1 MTALIKKHA
10 KARFGNAVFYTFALL
25 VGTVLNVTF
34 GTGAFISD
42 TVKGLA
48 SIDLSSS
55 KKVAQEENRPIF
67 DVEKGGDRFFVLNYM
82 NSVADQRCT
91 IKIMKQDLL
100 NKPGS
105 PCQSYADHLIY
116 TKFDGDRQ
124 IILGVIKGRNI
135 ETKAVIV
142 PNEWQN
148 GEWRVAAVPGFDWA
162 EAARILAA
170 GNAH

>member
-1 MTALIKKHA
+1 MTLIQKHA
-10 KARFGNAVFYTFALL
+10 KARFGSAVFYTYALFIGCTMSGVL
-25 VGTVLNVTF
+25 GTSFV
-34 GTGAFISD
+34 SD
-42 TVKGLA
+42 TLKGLA
-48 SIDLSSS
+48 SIDPLSSS
-55 KKVAQEENRPIF
+55 QVAQEENRPAF
-67 DVEKGGDRFFVLNYM
+67 DVQKGGDRFFVLNYM
-82 NSVADQRCT
+82 NSVADQSCT

-105 PCQSYADHLIY
+105 PCQSYGDHLIY

-124 IILGVIKGRNI
+124 IILGKVNGRNI

-148 GEWRVAAVPGFDWA
+148 GEWRVAAIPGFDWA

>member
-1 MTALIKKHA
+1 MTTLIKKHA
-10 KARFGNAVFYTFALL
+10 KARFGNAVFCTFALL
-25 VGTVLNVTF
+25 VGSALTTVL
-34 GTGAFISD
+34 GAGSFISD

-48 SIDLSSS
+48 SIDLSA
-55 KKVAQEENRPIF
+55 KKVAREENRPVF
-67 DVEKGGDRFFVLNYM
+67 DVGKGGDRFFVLNHM

-105 PCQSYADHLIY
+105 PCQSYGDYLIY
-116 TKFDGDRQ
+116 TKFDGDKQ
-124 IILGVIKGRNI
+124 IILGEIKGRTI
-135 ETKAVIV
+135 ESRAVIV